1 MSQTSFMFSN
11 GKSIL
16 NPEDRIREYC
26 EIEIYQGYDDK
37 HSITNK
43 ITRSDVDAA
52 NKLYAMIDRYDKDES
67 KRILE
72 YSPDLES
79 IPNLDL
85 ENISDPEWKILKNKI
100 KQIFYKF
107 ISIKGIGLAK
117 AAKLLHLKR
126 PGLFPIL
133 DSFVIKFLAGVDINS
148 FEWPLE
154 KTEIGIRALEIARK
168 DIMNNIKILSKTQ
181 QNIVD
186 LPIPMTNARLYDIL
200 CWTEEK
206 WVIRKNR
213 NAPGG
218 TASKSV
224 P

>member
-1 MSQTSFMFSN
+1 MFSN

-107 ISIKGIGLAK
+107 ISIKGVGLAK
-117 AAKLLHLKR
+117 TVKLLHLKR
-126 PGLFPIL
+126 PGLFPIF
-133 DSFVIKFLAGVDINS
+133 DSHVVKFLTGVDAGD

-154 KTEIGIRALEIARK
+154 QAKVGIQTLEIARK
-168 DIMNNIKILSKTQ
+168 DIMNNIEILSNTQ
-181 QNIVD
+181 QNITD

-206 WVIRKNR
+206 WVVRKNR

-218 TASKSV
+218 TALKSV